1 MEKIQGLLV
10 APFTPFHK
18 NGEVNYEPIA
28 RYAAMLHKNG
38 LKGVF
43 INGSSGEG
51 YMLSDEER
59 MRLAEKWVEV
69 APKDFKII
77 PSPNSIEAIVIAKI
91 SAEVRLVTQ
100 SDDCISRF
108 SRTNRSRVSGLL
120 LYASNKG
127 SMDCKSTLLRS
138 PSSTACI

>member
-10 APFTPFHK
+10 APFTPFSPD
-18 NGEVNYEPIA
+18 GEVNYEPIA

-59 MRLAEKWVEV
+59 MRLAERWGGRSLPEIFEGHRTRGG
-69 APKDFKII
+69 APAYA
-77 PSPNSIEAIVIAKI
+77 PLASSLSTLPVSGPG
-91 SAEVRLVTQ
+91 
-100 SDDCISRF
+100 
-108 SRTNRSRVSGLL
+108 VSGLWPL
-120 LYASNKG
+120 P
-127 SMDCKSTLLRS
+127 S
-138 PSSTACI
+138 PR